1 MTADAKDQ
9 ELVEHLATVWASM
22 TDLGGQLSETEWKQG
37 TEVPGWSV
45 QDNLAHIAG
54 LEWMLLGREQPDHA
68 IPEALAHVKNDIG
81 RRNEVWVDSRR
92 SHSGADVLAEFV
104 EVTGTRLAQLRAFGA
119 EDFGAES
126 WTPVGPGTVR
136 ELLPFRVFDS
146 WVHEQDMR
154 RAVDRPGSLESAVAA
169 VALER
174 IVLAMPFV
182 VGKRAGAPD
191 GSVIVFDLSGSLAQ
205 SFAIG
210 VEGGRAKR
218 LDALPSAP
226 DVRILTDTETF
237 ARLGCGRIDPGAT
250 LADARV
256 RLEGDVTLGRRVVE
270 QINFLF

>member
-1 MTADAKDQ
+1 MSTDPKDG

-22 TDLGGQLSETEWKQG
+22 AELGGQLSEAEWKQG

-68 IPEALAHVKNDIG
+68 IPEDLEHVKNDIG
-81 RRNEVWVDSRR
+81 RGNEIWVDSRR

-104 EVTGTRLAQLRAFGA
+104 EVTGARLAQLRGFGA
-119 EDFGAES
+119 NDFGAES

-136 ELLPFRVFDS
+136 DLLPFRVFDS

-154 RAVDRPGSLESAVAA
+154 RAVGRPGNLASAVAA
-169 VALER
+169 VALVR
-174 IVLAMPFV
+174 ILDAMPFV

-191 GSVIVFDLSGSLAQ
+191 GSVVVFELSGPLARTV
-205 SFAIG
+205 AIG
-210 VEGGRAKR
+210 VDGGRAKP
-218 LDALPSAP
+218 LDTPPSAP
-226 DVRILTDTETF
+226 DVRIVTDTETF
-237 ARLGCGRIDPGAT
+237 ARLGCGRIDPSAA

-256 RLEGDVTLGRRVVE
+256 RLEGDEALGRRVVE
-270 QINFLF
+270 QVNFLF

>member
-68 IPEALAHVKNDIG
+68 IPEDLAHVKNDVG

-104 EVTGTRLAQLRAFGA
+104 EVTGTRLAQLRSFGA

-126 WTPVGPGTVR
+126 WTPFGPGTVR

-191 GSVIVFDLSGSLAQ
+191 GSVIVFDLSGPLAQ

-210 VEGGRAKR
+210 VDGGRAKR

-237 ARLGCGRIDPGAT
+237 ARLGCGRIDPGVALT
-250 LADARV
+250 DARV
-256 RLEGDVTLGRRVVE
+256 RVEGDVILGRRVVE